1 MNQWRQREIDTA
13 NYQQSSIKSLR
24 VLSSPY
30 NKTSYD
36 EDDYSFDPLG
46 DDNIYPPPSLFHDGT
61 PSNNLSSRHNPNE
74 EEVVVYAPPGKIGV
88 AIDVIHGHPC
98 VHMVKRGSPVEG
110 LLQPNDKVL
119 SIDDVDTSCMSA
131 ADVTHLMVKRMNYQ
145 RKITVI
151 RRP

>member
-1 MNQWRQREIDTA
+1 MLT
-13 NYQQSSIKSLR
+13 YL
-24 VLSSPY
+24 
-30 NKTSYD
+30 
-36 EDDYSFDPLG
+36 PLFLDMLVTIVCG
-46 DDNIYPPPSLFHDGT
+46 INFCFP
-61 PSNNLSSRHNPNE
+61 
-74 EEVVVYAPPGKIGV
+74 KIGV

-151 RRP
+151 RRS